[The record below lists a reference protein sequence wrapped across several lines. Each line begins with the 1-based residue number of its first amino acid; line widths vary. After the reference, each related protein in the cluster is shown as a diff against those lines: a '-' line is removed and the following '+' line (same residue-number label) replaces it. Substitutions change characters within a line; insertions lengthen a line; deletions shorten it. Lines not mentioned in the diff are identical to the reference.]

1 MSRTHSHS
9 TSFQGFVK
17 DIHKNSHKFDK
28 ITSIKSINIDLKGFS
43 HQLNLTKKIKYL
55 VKKRIDEIR
64 RLSDHFTYGRI
75 LNRHRNERIW

>member
-28 ITSIKSINIDLKGFS
+28 ITSIQSINIDLKGVS
-43 HQLNLTKKIKYL
+43 HQLNLKKKKKIFG
-55 VKKRIDEIR
+55 KKRLDEIR
-64 RLSDHFTYGRI
+64 RLSVHFTFT
-75 LNRHRNERIW
+75 

>member
-28 ITSIKSINIDLKGFS
+28 ITSIKSINIDLKGVS
-43 HQLNLTKKIKYL
+43 HQLNLKKKNKIFS
-55 VKKRIDEIR
+55 KKRIDEIR
-64 RLSDHFTYGRI
+64 RLSVHFTFT
-75 LNRHRNERIW
+75 